1 MDSTMTETL
10 PAASPTYISEL
21 LLFQQIQVICLYTCS
36 VDISCGVDFR
46 ETRQTVPRVV
56 AKATVFSSGD
66 IATRE
71 ATPSC
76 SIEDKNNN

>member
-10 PAASPTYISEL
+10 PTASPTYISVL

-36 VDISCGVDFR
+36 VDTDISCGVDFR

-56 AKATVFSSGD
+56 AKATIFSSGD

-71 ATPSC
+71 ATPS
-76 SIEDKNNN
+76 